1 MKQQRHCVADLP
13 LYEYLRR
20 RLSERDLPLG
30 LIPLWALLAGASDFL
45 RLSADEY
52 IHDSDQKL
60 ADRETV
66 GQSYVEIVGGV
77 TGNKNIKMADMWRI
91 FMYRREPRIRLA
103 GDCNKFIHVSY
114 VRRINYHVVE
124 MVNCIVAQKY
134 TSIHVN
140 VALLTLLQS
149 PAGRILGSLQCM
161 DVYLLYPH
169 TR

>member
-20 RLSERDLPLG
+20 RLTERDLPLG

-77 TGNKNIKMADMWRI
+77 TGKNITMTDMCDVCIYVWTYI
-91 FMYRREPRIRLA
+91 YYIRKRDRSKQCC
-103 GDCNKFIHVSY
+103 GSGMFIP
-114 VRRINYHVVE
+114 N
-124 MVNCIVAQKY
+124 
-134 TSIHVN
+134 
-140 VALLTLLQS
+140 
-149 PAGRILGSLQCM
+149 PGS
-161 DVYLLYPH
+161 
-169 TR
+169 